1 MYNEDLFYLFP
12 YDSGTIMIHVKC
24 TQFIGHWIRHLSNTF
39 EYQFEEI
46 FACHIL
52 KTKTKESVH

>member
-1 MYNEDLFYLFP
+1 MRIYFIHC
-12 YDSGTIMIHVKC
+12 DSGTIMIHVKC